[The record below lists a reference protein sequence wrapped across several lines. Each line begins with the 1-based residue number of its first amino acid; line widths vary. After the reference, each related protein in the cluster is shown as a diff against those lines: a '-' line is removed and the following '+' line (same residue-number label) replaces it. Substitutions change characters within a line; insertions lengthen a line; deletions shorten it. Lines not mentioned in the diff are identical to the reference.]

1 MGQFSVKISAIPGQ
15 VSLEINSAVIA
26 GLLLGLLET
35 MTVGYVSS
43 LYRDLITFL
52 ILFVA
57 LVARPTGLFSAAS
70 RDARP

>member
-1 MGQFSVKISAIPGQ
+1 MGQFLVKISAIPGQ